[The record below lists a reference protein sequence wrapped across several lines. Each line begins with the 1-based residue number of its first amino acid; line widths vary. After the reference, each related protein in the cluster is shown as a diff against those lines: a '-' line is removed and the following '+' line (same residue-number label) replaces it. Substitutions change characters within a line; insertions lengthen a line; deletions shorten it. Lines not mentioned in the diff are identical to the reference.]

1 MMPARPGL
9 HQQEHSMP
17 LPHQQAA
24 IDAATGRRRERLIEA
39 AALLDRIRAENPGVE
54 NVHDFP
60 AEVRDAVVQA
70 VRALKPRTRFGF
82 RELVVIAFLA
92 IALGAQWLK
101 PVRMFRCAPQ
111 APGLAQCLVADRM
124 LGVVRRRDQVV
135 SGIASSNAKSAEIS
149 AARDRDGQM
158 TATAKRV
165 EEIALYAADG
175 TNLWSASEESPIG
188 ASLEQVDADVKAIVA
203 GERKHP
209 ALRIQA
215 FWPVLLLSTVFLL
228 FSLNPL
234 IEWVGAVL
242 RDWEVIPYGV
252 YRIVFLWGGFLLT
265 LALGAAAWALVLLGS
280 DPPALVA
287 RLVGLD

>member
-1 MMPARPGL
+1 M
-9 HQQEHSMP
+9 
-17 LPHQQAA
+17 
-24 IDAATGRRRERLIEA
+24 
-39 AALLDRIRAENPGVE
+39 
-54 NVHDFP
+54 
-60 AEVRDAVVQA
+60 
-70 VRALKPRTRFGF
+70 
-82 RELVVIAFLA
+82 IAFLA

-135 SGIASSNAKSAEIS
+135 SGIASSNAKSSEIS
-149 AARDRDGQM
+149 LGRDRQGQVTS
-158 TATAKRV
+158 TATRV

-175 TNLWSASEESPIG
+175 TNLWSVSEENLIG

-203 GERKHP
+203 GERKRP

-215 FWPVLLLSTVFLL
+215 FWPVLLLSTFFLL

-242 RDWEVIPYGV
+242 RDWDVIPYGV
-252 YRIVFLWGGFLLT
+252 YRIAFLWGGFLLT
-265 LALGAAAWALVLLGS
+265 LALSTVGWILVLLGS
-280 DPPALVA
+280 DPPALMA

>member
-1 MMPARPGL
+1 MIPAKTAFIGRSTPI
-9 HQQEHSMP
+9 P
-17 LPHQQAA
+17 LPHEQAA
-24 IDAATGRRRERLIEA
+24 IDAADGRRREKLIEA

-54 NVHDFP
+54 YVHDFP
-60 AEVRDAVVQA
+60 ADVKDAVLQA
-70 VRALKPRTRFGF
+70 VRALRPRTRFGF

-92 IALGAQWLK
+92 ISLGAQWLK

-149 AARDRDGQM
+149 LERDRQGQITS
-158 TATAKRV
+158 TATRA

-175 TNLWSASEESPIG
+175 TNLWSASEESLIG

-203 GERKHP
+203 GERKRP

-215 FWPVLLLSTVFLL
+215 FWPVLLLSTFLLL

-242 RDWEVIPYGV
+242 RDWDVIPYGV
-252 YRIVFLWGGFLLT
+252 YRIAFLWGGFLLT
-265 LALGAAAWALVLLGS
+265 LALSTVGWILVLLGS
-280 DPPALVA
+280 DPPALMA